1 VPVADAG
8 RVERRAG
15 GALDRR
21 IVRPRDLDLDG
32 YDRCSRD
39 A

>member
-8 RVERRAG
+8 RVERRPRR
-15 GALDRR
+15 ALDRR
-21 IVRPRDLDLDG
+21 IARPLDLDLDG